1 MEQVQEFKIPE
12 MCGEW
17 KRYKEGRVIMGMN
30 ERKVSGAIEALVNER
45 RLSRARESM
54 LHESIE
60 REREKERE

>member
-1 MEQVQEFKIPE
+1 
-12 MCGEW
+12 
-17 KRYKEGRVIMGMN
+17 MGMN
-30 ERKVSGAIEALVNER
+30 ERKVAGAIEAQVNER